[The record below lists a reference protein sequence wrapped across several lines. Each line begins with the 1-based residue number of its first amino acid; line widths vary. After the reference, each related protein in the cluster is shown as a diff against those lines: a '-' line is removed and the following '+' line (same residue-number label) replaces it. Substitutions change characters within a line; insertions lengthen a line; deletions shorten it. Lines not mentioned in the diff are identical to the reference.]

1 MRSRPDSLR
10 GPSRHSRGGRDI
22 AAPAERVTIADV
34 ARAAGVSNTAVSFAL
49 NYPER
54 LGKATLD
61 RVLRAAQ
68 DLGYRPLPA
77 ARALALR
84 RIRTGGGS
92 DL

>member
-1 MRSRPDSLR
+1 V
-10 GPSRHSRGGRDI
+10 
-22 AAPAERVTIADV
+22 RVTIADV
-34 ARAAGVSNTAVSFAL
+34 ARAAGVSKTAVSFAL

-61 RVLRAAQ
+61 RVLRAAR
-68 DLGYRPLPA
+68 DLRYIPLPA

-84 RIRTGGGS
+84 RMRNGGES